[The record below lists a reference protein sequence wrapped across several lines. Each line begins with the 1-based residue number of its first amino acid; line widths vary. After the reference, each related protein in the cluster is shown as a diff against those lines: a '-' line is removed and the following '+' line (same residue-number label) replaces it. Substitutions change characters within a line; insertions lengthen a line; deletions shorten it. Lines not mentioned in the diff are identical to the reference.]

1 MENLSRCHREKS
13 GKRLLP
19 HSTYILQHKNDI
31 VKNNKYGEKVVFC
44 FIKPKRRKIN
54 NSVCRKSMFFK
65 KSACPQSLSPNPF
78 PCERL
83 CMLCWLCI
91 VQSLCAYTPGI
102 RAGAE
107 CGAAAL
113 TKQGRLKS
121 VAHSRCTTQRHQRL
135 TTRIGA
141 TPQTLFLNCI
151 GLSTVCKL
159 SCFSAF
165 LPLCLSS
172 LFRFL
177 RHILKQ

>member
-13 GKRLLP
+13 RKRLLP

-31 VKNNKYGEKVVFC
+31 VKNNKYGETVVFC
-44 FIKPKRRKIN
+44 FIKPKKRKIN

-78 PCERL
+78 P
-83 CMLCWLCI
+83 WK
-91 VQSLCAYTPGI
+91 
-102 RAGAE
+102 GAE

-113 TKQGRLKS
+113 TPL
-121 VAHSRCTTQRHQRL
+121 
-135 TTRIGA
+135 GA
-141 TPQTLFLNCI
+141 TPQTRFLNCI

>member
-107 CGAAAL
+107 CGATAPRPCRGLRPCDPIFKKYRFIDSLWQAL
-113 TKQGRLKS
+113 LS
-121 VAHSRCTTQRHQRL
+121 L
-135 TTRIGA
+135 
-141 TPQTLFLNCI
+141 PFYFYENLN
-151 GLSTVCKL
+151 
-159 SCFSAF
+159 
-165 LPLCLSS
+165 
-172 LFRFL
+172 
-177 RHILKQ
+177 

>member
-1 MENLSRCHREKS
+1 MFDHLYASLHKAFGRS
-13 GKRLLP
+13 ISASLP
-19 HSTYILQHKNDI
+19 KPQTPSH
-31 VKNNKYGEKVVFC
+31 GEGATA
-44 FIKPKRRKIN
+44 
-54 NSVCRKSMFFK
+54 CRKVCFYKIVRILFPY
-65 KSACPQSLSPNPF
+65 PQTPF
-78 PCERL
+78 PGERL

-91 VQSLCAYTPGI
+91 VQSLWAYTPGI

-113 TKQGRLKS
+113 TKQGRLQS
-121 VAHSRCTTQRHQRL
+121 VAHSRCTMQRHQRL
-135 TTRIGA
+135 TTRIVA

>member
-31 VKNNKYGEKVVFC
+31 VKNNKYAETVVFC
-44 FIKPKRRKIN
+44 FIKPKKRKIN

-78 PCERL
+78 P
-83 CMLCWLCI
+83 WK
-91 VQSLCAYTPGI
+91 
-102 RAGAE
+102 GAE

-113 TKQGRLKS
+113 TKQGRLQS

-141 TPQTLFLNCI
+141 KPQTLFLNCI
-151 GLSTVCKL
+151 GLSTACKL

>member
-1 MENLSRCHREKS
+1 MRPAKPLGVLSRHPCRNPKP
-13 GKRLLP
+13 LP
-19 HSTYILQHKNDI
+19 R
-31 VKNNKYGEKVVFC
+31 GEG
-44 FIKPKRRKIN
+44 
-54 NSVCRKSMFFK
+54 
-65 KSACPQSLSPNPF
+65 
-78 PCERL
+78 L

-91 VQSLCAYTPGI
+91 CAIVVVCCRCVLHRLCSTTCMRPCIEPLGI
-102 RAGAE
+102 HARRPCRAE

-121 VAHSRCTTQRHQRL
+121 VAHSRCTTQRHNRL
-135 TTRIGA
+135 TTCIGA
-141 TPQTLFLNCI
+141 TPQTRFLNCI

>member
-31 VKNNKYGEKVVFC
+31 VKNNKYAETVVFC
-44 FIKPKRRKIN
+44 FIKPKKRKIN

-78 PCERL
+78 P
-83 CMLCWLCI
+83 WK
-91 VQSLCAYTPGI
+91 
-102 RAGAE
+102 GAE
-107 CGAAAL
+107 CGDAAL
-113 TKQGRLKS
+113 TPL
-121 VAHSRCTTQRHQRL
+121 
-135 TTRIGA
+135 GA